1 MPHFSTPEEHE
12 AHRVQRLAKAIE
24 DRDFTASEIEKK
36 FAPGTHGCHEAM
48 HVACLMNDLV
58 DERLCSHPAILRNA
72 EWYRL
77 AATAQEAL
85 WALYQAIGDEHMN
98 A

>member
-1 MPHFSTPEEHE
+1 MPNSIPEEFE
-12 AHRVQRLAKAIE
+12 QARLQRLANAIE
-24 DRDFTASEIEKK
+24 DRNYTVSEIDEK

-48 HVACLMNDLV
+48 HLASVINDLV
-58 DERLCSHPAILRNA
+58 DERLCNHPAILRNA

-85 WALYQAIGDEHMN
+85 WNLYQAIGDEHLG